1 MAVVVPFCAMR
12 FGPDAGNPEKLVC
25 PPYDIISEEERLG
38 YLAENEHNII
48 RLELPREG
56 EDPYLVA
63 GQLQAKWLSDG
74 ILKIDKKPAVY
85 VYEIEF
91 KAGNETKKIS
101 GIICRVRLE
110 EFSKGIVLPHEET
123 LTKAKADRLNLMKA
137 TGSNF
142 SQIYSLYNDTNLETA
157 DIIDRFVAVNAP
169 KQIINGPDGL
179 IHRLWIIDDENLTA
193 LITKQFA
200 SRKLYIADGH
210 HRYETAINYRN
221 YLYETKKAAPG
232 DDCDYIMMMLV
243 RMDHPGLVVFPT
255 HRIVRGIE
263 HFDVNS
269 VFEKCGD
276 DFDIT
281 PVFDAA
287 EAQKALDE
295 GYKSGKTVFAVVH
308 GNNENKKFTLLTYKG
323 TLVPEEILSGSRALR
338 GLDVSILHSMVL
350 EKAFGIDKA
359 NMASQKNLTYTR
371 DFDEA
376 VNSVGLDGVNCSIII
391 NPTRVDEIRDVAA
404 ASEKMPQK
412 STYFYPKLITGMVM
426 NKITK

>member
-63 GQLQAKWLSDG
+63 GQLQDKWLRDG

-91 KAGNETKKIS
+91 KVGNETKKIN

-157 DIIDRFVAVNAP
+157 DVIDRFVAVNAP
-169 KQIINGPDGL
+169 KQVINGPDGL
-179 IHRLWIIDDENLTA
+179 IHRLWIIDDENLTV

-263 HFDVNS
+263 NFDVNS

-281 PVFDAA
+281 PISDAA
-287 EAQKALDE
+287 KAQKALDE
-295 GYKSGKTVFAVVH
+295 GYKAGKTVFAVVH
-308 GNNENKKFTLLTYKG
+308 GDKENRKFTLMTYKG
-323 TLVPEEILSGSRALR
+323 ALVPEETLSGSRALR